1 MYICTYHTVIE
12 NYLDKCKKKFIRLTF
27 FGSFNNSLFM
37 KSENEC
43 QRFNSPWTD
52 DNIYIYIYLKCFP
65 VTIIFII

>member
-43 QRFNSPWTD
+43 QRFNSPQMD
-52 DNIYIYIYLKCFP
+52 DNIYEMSSSLSGKQMLLLM
-65 VTIIFII
+65 